1 MTYPPEDDREGS
13 RGSPLEHDRGIV
25 NGAMLAVAAFVIV
38 AIGIVWY
45 ALTVDRSHIAAS
57 RQPAVER
64 SVPDGTT
71 GHGGPRTRAPAPN
84 PTAK

>member
-1 MTYPPEDDREGS
+1 MTYPPDDHRKRI

-25 NGAMLAVAAFVIV
+25 NGAMLAVAAFVVV

-45 ALTVDRSHIAAS
+45 ALTVDRSRIAAT

-71 GHGGPRTRAPAPN
+71 GHGGARTRAPAPN